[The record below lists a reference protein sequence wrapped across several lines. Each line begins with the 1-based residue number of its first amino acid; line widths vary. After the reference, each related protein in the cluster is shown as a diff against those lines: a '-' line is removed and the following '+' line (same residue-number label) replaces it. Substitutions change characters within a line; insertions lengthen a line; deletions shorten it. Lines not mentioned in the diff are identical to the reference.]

1 MFYHTR
7 TFIHLYTVMYM
18 KLVLYVEVWFCLYY
32 FSILMHTFKVLNIGV
47 KVPWWYIKFGLFI
60 NLLSTFVEK
69 KA

>member
-1 MFYHTR
+1 
-7 TFIHLYTVMYM
+7 MYM

-69 KA
+69 KE